1 MKIQAKLCYL
11 TIKFYQRVTMDLI
24 INGEIRTVNDNKTV
38 YDVMNDLQIIDKVMA
53 VAVNMNI
60 VKKDEWNTFIPK
72 DGDKIELLQF
82 VGGG

>member
-1 MKIQAKLCYL
+1 
-11 TIKFYQRVTMDLI
+11 MDLI

>member
-1 MKIQAKLCYL
+1 
-11 TIKFYQRVTMDLI
+11 MDLI
-24 INGEIRTVNDNKTV
+24 INGEVKIFDDDKTIFTI
-38 YDVMNDLQIIDKVMA
+38 MSDLQIIDKVMA

-60 VKKDEWNTFIPK
+60 VKKDDWHTFIPK